1 MKNKIKSNRVKGSPL
16 IGFSEWNL
24 DVKKHFDNLL
34 QDMITEGMKFATE
47 NYECDVSFPFFWEE
61 KDENQIIKSPS
72 IIHVELPIGPMEGE
86 HPAWEVDLSDAV
98 ARMIDVCDDAPECYA
113 LELEGIRKE
122 FLRLAEKLD
131 AALEKHRKPKEG
143 EGNAN

>member
-1 MKNKIKSNRVKGSPL
+1 MKNKIKSNRVKGSPY

-24 DVKKHFDNLL
+24 DAKKHFDNLL

-47 NYECDVSFPFFWEE
+47 NYECDVYFPFFWEE
-61 KDENQIIKSPS
+61 EDENQIIKSPS
-72 IIHVELPIGPMEGE
+72 IIHVELPIGPMEDE
-86 HPAWEVDLSDAV
+86 HPAWEVNLNDAV
-98 ARMIDVCDDAPECYA
+98 ARMIDVCDDSPECYA
-113 LELEGIRKE
+113 PALEGIRKE